1 MILCMSTSLTP
12 EERREVF
19 GDQDPEQYAEE
30 AEQRWGD
37 TDAYRQSKQ
46 RTSSHTKEDWVRI
59 KAEAEDITARFTQL
73 QRSGA
78 AADGPEA
85 IALAEEHRAH
95 ISRWFYDCPKEMHR
109 GLADMYVSDE
119 RFRRNYPDG
128 VAEFIHDAIYAA

>member
-1 MILCMSTSLTP
+1 MSTSLTP

-19 GDQDPEQYAEE
+19 GEQDPEQYAAE

-37 TDAYRQSKQ
+37 TDAYRQSQ
-46 RTSSHTKEDWVRI
+46 RRTSSYTKEDWVRI
-59 KAEAEDITARFTQL
+59 KAEAQDVTARFTQL

-78 AADGPEA
+78 AADGAEA
-85 IALAEEHRAH
+85 VALAEEHRAH
-95 ISRWFYDCPKEMHR
+95 ISRWYYDCPKEMHR

-128 VAEFIHDAIYAA
+128 VAEFIYDAIHAA